1 MYGCIDDFLIET
13 IARSKHDAVI
23 PEPHGLAIAIGCRM
37 SYNQN
42 RHFSSVTGPL
52 KDTLK
57 KAENATVGKIKSLNF
72 NDLKAA
78 ARNFSVS
85 P

>member
-1 MYGCIDDFLIET
+1 M
-13 IARSKHDAVI
+13 
-23 PEPHGLAIAIGCRM
+23 
-37 SYNQN
+37 
-42 RHFSSVTGPL
+42 
-52 KDTLK
+52 DTLK

-85 P
+85 PYGARLCENPDAELDQEISEII